1 MLGIEQ
7 IQSMFDQTFQAM
19 DAMDN
24 FRSKAIATM
33 GANNKLIEAQL
44 QRAEG
49 YVDRV
54 RQQQAR
60 EAVSGG
66 DTAGPVRL

>member
-1 MLGIEQ
+1 MHGIEQ
-7 IQSMFDQTFQAM
+7 IQSIYDQTFQAL

-60 EAVSGG
+60 AAVAGG
-66 DTAGPVRL
+66 DVAGPVKL